1 LTPQSRGPVA
11 IALVLWF
18 LFFVANAFAVL
29 RPPYPQK
36 PDPPSRTVIIADH
49 SFDKTVGAASKPK

>member
-1 LTPQSRGPVA
+1 LTQQSGGPVA

-29 RPPYPQK
+29 RPPYPKK
-36 PDPPSRTVIIADH
+36 PDPPSQTVSITDH
-49 SFDKTVGAASKPK
+49 SFDNTVGTASKPK